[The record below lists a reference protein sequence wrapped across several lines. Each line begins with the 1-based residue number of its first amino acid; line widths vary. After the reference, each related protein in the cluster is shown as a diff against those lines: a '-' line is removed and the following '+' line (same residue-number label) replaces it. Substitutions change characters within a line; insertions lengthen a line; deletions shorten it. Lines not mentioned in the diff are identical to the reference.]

1 MVTAAGAFVLLLRIM
16 DLFKTFDVVYTLTQ
30 GGPGTATETL
40 LYKIADPR
48 GIRSI
53 GTRASLSIGL
63 FVLTAGVAGIQY
75 SLLSKRVHYGE

>member
-1 MVTAAGAFVLLLRIM
+1 VNALQAYAQIEL
-16 DLFKTFDVVYTLTQ
+16 LTQ
-30 GGPGTATETL
+30 GGPGNATETL

-63 FVLTAGVAGIQY
+63 FVLTAGVAGVQY